1 MSLLSN
7 NFPESGK
14 FISSNPLSQIMQ
26 IVSNL
31 LGGMGAVFGLLFVVS
46 VSDILVSYV
55 APSGKTMTEIITE
68 RVVQ

>member
-1 MSLLSN
+1 
-7 NFPESGK
+7 
-14 FISSNPLSQIMQ
+14 MQ

-55 APSGKTMTEIITE
+55 APSGKTMTELITE
-68 RVVQ
+68 KVVN